1 MNQNIKETCD
11 TIHEI
16 LETYASPN
24 QNTPELNITIN
35 DSYINEIPTVEE
47 LMIDGSS
54 ETLGLFCEPNDD
66 EDSEEDEDVYIPVPF
81 RFHDLAQRDEFALLD
96 EEIKKNNKRD
106 YNPHVGN
113 LEMYLI
119 VGSRT

>member
-1 MNQNIKETCD
+1 MSLNDLRNLD
-11 TIHEI
+11 I
-16 LETYASPN
+16 L
-24 QNTPELNITIN
+24 
-35 DSYINEIPTVEE
+35 
-47 LMIDGSS
+47 
-54 ETLGLFCEPNDD
+54 D

-81 RFHDLAQRDEFALLD
+81 RFHDLAQRDEYALLD